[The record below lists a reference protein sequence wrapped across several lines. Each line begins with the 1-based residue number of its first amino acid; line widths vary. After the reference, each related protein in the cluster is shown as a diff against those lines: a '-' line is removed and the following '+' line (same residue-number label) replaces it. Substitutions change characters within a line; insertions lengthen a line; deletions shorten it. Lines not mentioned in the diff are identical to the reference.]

1 MPVRRLRLALVSSPH
16 ENFHFAAAT
25 MYHNAN
31 ARPETVTQKMNRSA
45 SCITIHL
52 CVNRFHSSY

>member
-1 MPVRRLRLALVSSPH
+1 MPVRRPRVSLVSSPH

-31 ARPETVTQKMNRSA
+31 ARPETIIER
-45 SCITIHL
+45 
-52 CVNRFHSSY
+52 